1 MIRVS
6 EAVLPGHP
14 DKLCDFVAE
23 SIVQAALAVDAEAY
37 AQIEAAIW
45 CDQLWLSGGYA
56 ARGAAL
62 DVERIAVEALDSIA
76 RAVNPDAKRD
86 PWRVTN
92 AVCRY
97 DVDPTRWTRHVNDQ
111 AIVIGWAGYDD
122 KVQYLPP
129 EHFLAL
135 EFRTALWEACQG
147 GELSR
152 CGPDGKLIVR
162 LREDDDGFALEHVL
176 LTLEHP
182 EAMSV
187 FELAQRVSAALGQHY
202 AKLRALDKRWNA
214 KWPEVELM
222 VNPNGPLS
230 DAGSR
235 KDNGQTGRK
244 LVMDYYGPRVPIG
257 GGAIYGKDP
266 MHVDRFGARKAREMA
281 VEAVKKGAGECLVR
295 AVYAPNVAE
304 PLDVQID
311 AIGEVGTPSR
321 QMSFYAKPRHLEMV
335 GGVISKHAARKI
347 ARGKLRGH
355 EISRDRAH
363 GPRSHFRCDRHP
375 ARPAGA
381 AGSRSRGPVRG
392 RDSSPQR
399 TSATKPE
406 KVSGRFHLR
415 GLGRRSPQLDVAICD
430 IKLGRYSETT
440 VC

>member
-23 SIVQAALAVDAEAY
+23 SLVQAALAVDLDAY

-56 ARGAAL
+56 ARGPAL
-62 DVERIAVEALDSIA
+62 EVERIAVEALESIA
-76 RAVNPDAKRD
+76 RAVNPDIRRE
-86 PWRVTN
+86 PWQVTN

-97 DVDPTRWTRHVNDQ
+97 GVDPTIWTRHVNDQ
-111 AIVIGWAGYDD
+111 AIVIGWAGYDA
-122 KVQYLPP
+122 KVRYLPP

-135 EFRTALWEACQG
+135 EFRDALWAACCG
-147 GELSR
+147 GELAK

-162 LREDDDGFALEHVL
+162 LKEDADGFALEHVL
-176 LTLEHP
+176 VTLEHP

-187 FELAQRVSAALGQHY
+187 FEVTERVHSVLASRYAVLRRADARWAAT
-202 AKLRALDKRWNA
+202 
-214 KWPEVELM
+214 WPEVALL

-244 LVMDYYGPRVPIG
+244 LVMDYYGPRVPLG

-304 PLDVQID
+304 PLDVQVEIGGGGDVRID
-311 AIGEVGTPSR
+311 
-321 QMSFYAKPRHLEMV
+321 
-335 GGVISKHAARKI
+335 
-347 ARGKLRGH
+347 
-355 EISRDRAH
+355 
-363 GPRSHFRCDRHP
+363 
-375 ARPAGA
+375 
-381 AGSRSRGPVRG
+381 RSRLVLAG
-392 RDSSPQR
+392 RAGVVGV
-399 TSATKPE
+399 TVPE
-406 KVSGRFHLR
+406 AGVGM
-415 GLGRRSPQLDVAICD
+415 GWMTDA
-430 IKLGRYSETT
+430 
-440 VC
+440 

>member
-23 SIVQAALAVDAEAY
+23 SIVQAALAVDAAAY
-37 AQIEAAIW
+37 AQIEASIW

-56 ARGAAL
+56 ARGPAL

-76 RAVNPDAKRD
+76 RAVDAGVKRD
-86 PWRVTN
+86 AWQVTN

-97 DVDPTRWTRHVNDQ
+97 EVDPTTWTRHVNDQ

-135 EFRTALWEACQG
+135 EFRTALWEACQAS
-147 GELSR
+147 ELSR

-176 LTLEHP
+176 VTLEHP
-182 EAMSV
+182 NSLSV
-187 FELAQRVSAALGQHY
+187 FELAPRVSTVLGQCY
-202 AKLRALDKRWNA
+202 GQLRRSDKRWTA
-214 KWPEVELM
+214 SWPEVELL

-244 LVMDYYGPRVPIG
+244 LVKDYYGPRVPLG

-266 MHVDRFGARKAREMA
+266 MHVDRFGARRAREMA
-281 VEAVKKGAGECLVR
+281 IDAVKKGAGECLVR

-304 PLDVQID
+304 PLD
-311 AIGEVGTPSR
+311 T
-321 QMSFYAKPRHLEMV
+321 MV
-335 GGVISKHAARKI
+335 VT
-347 ARGKLRGH
+347 LRG
-355 EISRDRAH
+355 D
-363 GPRSHFRCDRHP
+363 FRVN
-375 ARPAGA
+375 A
-381 AGSRSRGPVRG
+381 
-392 RDSSPQR
+392 
-399 TSATKPE
+399 
-406 KVSGRFHLR
+406 LR
-415 GLGRRSPQLDVAICD
+415 LSLQ
-430 IKLGRYSETT
+430 
-440 VC
+440 

>member
-56 ARGAAL
+56 ARGPAI

-76 RAVNPDAKRD
+76 RAANPDAKRG

-97 DVDPTRWTRHVNDQ
+97 DVDPMRWTRHVNDQ

-176 LTLEHP
+176 VTLEHP

-187 FELAQRVSAALGQHY
+187 FELARRVSAVLGRHY

-214 KWPEVELM
+214 KWPEAELM

-266 MHVDRFGARKAREMA
+266 MHVDRFGARRAREMA

-304 PLDVQID
+304 PLNVQVEVTGGDVR
-311 AIGEVGTPSR
+311 VPS
-321 QMSFYAKPRHLEMV
+321 KGL
-335 GGVISKHAARKI
+335 KHY
-347 ARGKLRGH
+347 
-355 EISRDRAH
+355 
-363 GPRSHFRCDRHP
+363 
-375 ARPAGA
+375 
-381 AGSRSRGPVRG
+381 GPVKR
-392 RDSSPQR
+392 RDLFPSHRPG
-399 TSATKPE
+399 
-406 KVSGRFHLR
+406 VSEILCESRLH
-415 GLGRRSPQLDVAICD
+415 
-430 IKLGRYSETT
+430 
-440 VC
+440 

>member
-135 EFRTALWEACQG
+135 EFRTALWEACCG
-147 GELSR
+147 GELAR

-162 LREDDDGFALEHVL
+162 LKEDADGFALEHVL
-176 LTLEHP
+176 VTLEHP
-182 EAMSV
+182 QAMSV
-187 FELAQRVSAALGQHY
+187 FDLAARVSAVLARRYEALR
-202 AKLRALDKRWNA
+202 RADARWVSR
-214 KWPEVELM
+214 WREVELL

-230 DAGSR
+230 DAGSQ

-244 LVMDYYGPRVPIG
+244 LVMDYYGPRVPLG
-257 GGAIYGKDP
+257 GGAIYGKHP
-266 MHVDRFGARKAREMA
+266 THVDRFGARVARELA
-281 VEAVKKGAGECLVR
+281 VDAVKRGAGECLVR

-304 PLDVQID
+304 PLDVQV
-311 AIGEVGTPSR
+311 EV
-321 QMSFYAKPRHLEMV
+321 
-335 GGVISKHAARKI
+335 
-347 ARGKLRGH
+347 ARGDEVMPKSIVSAGWCCSCGAASGAGRT
-355 EISRDRAH
+355 SAVTAW
-363 GPRSHFRCDRHP
+363 PARS
-375 ARPAGA
+375 RPAG
-381 AGSRSRGPVRG
+381 
-392 RDSSPQR
+392 
-399 TSATKPE
+399 
-406 KVSGRFHLR
+406 
-415 GLGRRSPQLDVAICD
+415 
-430 IKLGRYSETT
+430 
-440 VC
+440 